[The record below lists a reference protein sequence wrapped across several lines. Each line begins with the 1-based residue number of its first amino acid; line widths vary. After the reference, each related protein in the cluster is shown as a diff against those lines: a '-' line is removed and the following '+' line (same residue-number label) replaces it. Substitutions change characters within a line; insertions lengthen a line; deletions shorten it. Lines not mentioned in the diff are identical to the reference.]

1 MEENFHAA
9 LTATLQLRLS
19 SMRLPLA
26 EQSIDDI
33 PNGNLFE
40 VPDIENRYVIFH
52 DMVSGDEKMLKI
64 FDDIERIATAN
75 VPIFVTGETGTGKEL
90 AARACHEQGFDSNK
104 PYIAVNCANFSEQ
117 LMESQL
123 FGHKKGA
130 FTDASS
136 DHAGLF
142 ESAGEGTLFL
152 DEITTLS
159 LPLQAKLLRVI
170 QEREFSP
177 LGSHKLKPF
186 RARIVTASST
196 SLADAVVNGDFREDL
211 YYRLGVVT
219 ISLPTLRDRGLD
231 KQLLALH
238 FIQCLIEQEMK
249 GHGKDNSFLTTDA
262 LNFVDTYYWPGNI
275 RQLRNVLLGAM
286 VLHKEAGITAAAL
299 SNQINDSVDRIG
311 IQLREG
317 TSQITVTPIRVITV
331 QPLWLTEKTTIEQA
345 IEICGGN
352 IPRAASLLEVS
363 PSTIYRKLQTWE
375 TA

>member
-1 MEENFHAA
+1 MTKR
-9 LTATLQLRLS
+9 LTPMSLQLAVTHES
-19 SMRLPLA
+19 
-26 EQSIDDI
+26 EI
-33 PNGNLFE
+33 PSGNLFE
-40 VPDIENRYVIFH
+40 MPVTENQCVLFH
-52 DMVSGDEKMLKI
+52 DMVSADEKMLKI

-104 PYIAVNCANFSEQ
+104 PFIAVNCANFSEQ

-196 SLADAVVNGDFREDL
+196 PIAQAVVNGDFREDL

-219 ISLPTLRDRGLD
+219 ISLPALRDRGLD
-231 KQLLALH
+231 KQLLAQH
-238 FIQCLIEQEMK
+238 FVQCIVAEELK
-249 GHGKDNSFLTTDA
+249 GHGKDEAFLTTDA
-262 LNFVDTYYWPGNI
+262 LKFIDTYNWPGNI
-275 RQLRNVLLGAM
+275 RQLRNVLLGAL
-286 VLHKEAGITAAAL
+286 VLQSGDGITAASL
-299 SNQINDSVDRIG
+299 SAQINDTIEKKSV
-311 IQLREG
+311 QLSELG
-317 TSQITVTPIRVITV
+317 SHANVTPLRSTKI
-331 QPLWLTEKTTIEQA
+331 QPLWITEKETIEQA
-345 IEICGGN
+345 IEMCGGN

-363 PSTIYRKLQTWE
+363 PSTIYRKLQSWE
-375 TA
+375 AA